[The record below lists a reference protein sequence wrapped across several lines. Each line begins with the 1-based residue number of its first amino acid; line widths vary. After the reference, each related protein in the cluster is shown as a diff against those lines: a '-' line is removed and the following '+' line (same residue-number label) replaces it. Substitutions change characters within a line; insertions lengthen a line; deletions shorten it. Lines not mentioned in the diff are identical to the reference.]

1 LELGTGAGDQKCE
14 LWGNLVE
21 KKFDNDFHL
30 RDRRMDRQ
38 TEKWAQNDSKDRAY
52 A

>member
-14 LWGNLVE
+14 WWGNRAE
-21 KKFDNDFHL
+21 KKFNNNFHL
-30 RDRRMDRQ
+30 CDRRMDRHMD
-38 TEKWAQNDSKDRAY
+38 KWTWNDSKDRAY